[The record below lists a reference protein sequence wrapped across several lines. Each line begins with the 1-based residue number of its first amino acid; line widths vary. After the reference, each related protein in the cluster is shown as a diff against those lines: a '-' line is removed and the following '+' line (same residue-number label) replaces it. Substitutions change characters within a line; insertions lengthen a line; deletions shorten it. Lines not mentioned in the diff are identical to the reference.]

1 MSNIALGWLALYWG
15 GSLMKPLDIER
26 SIGLHRLATWN
37 EVRYAL
43 SFSSQCIIELAG
55 PRDDSDFSGRT
66 GNLPEDDMWLA
77 IVSEMPHSKR
87 N

>member
-1 MSNIALGWLALYWG
+1 MNRVVIKS
-15 GSLMKPLDIER
+15 
-26 SIGLHRLATWN
+26 SIGLDRIATWN

-55 PRDDSDFSGRT
+55 PRDDSSKIDSDFSGLT
-66 GNLPEDDMWLA
+66 GNLSEDDMWLA
-77 IVSEMPHSKR
+77 IIGEMPDSKS

>member
-1 MSNIALGWLALYWG
+1 MNRVVIKSSRG
-15 GSLMKPLDIER
+15 LDRI
-26 SIGLHRLATWN
+26 ATWN

-55 PRDDSDFSGRT
+55 PCDDSSKIDSDFNGRT
-66 GNLPEDDMWLA
+66 GNLSEDDMWLA
-77 IVSEMPHSKR
+77 IVGEMPDSKS

>member
-1 MSNIALGWLALYWG
+1 MNRVVIKS
-15 GSLMKPLDIER
+15 SKELDRI
-26 SIGLHRLATWN
+26 ATWN

-55 PRDDSDFSGRT
+55 PRDDSSKIDSDFSGRT

-77 IVSEMPHSKR
+77 IVGEMPDFKS